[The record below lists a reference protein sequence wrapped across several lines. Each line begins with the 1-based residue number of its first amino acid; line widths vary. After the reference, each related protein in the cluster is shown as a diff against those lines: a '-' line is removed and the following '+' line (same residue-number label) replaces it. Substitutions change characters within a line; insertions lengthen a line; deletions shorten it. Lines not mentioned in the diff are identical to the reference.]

1 MHSNIALIFKKMINP
16 RVGFLFLG
24 IFAIVSLAWVIGG
37 MIGVEDYGVLP
48 LALVVGLLGALLIFR
63 FPLIG
68 MATMCFLVPLGPTT
82 RLIGGERALTL
93 AVGGLLFG
101 IFVSRVLVFR
111 EKIKLDYISKIV
123 FAYILW
129 GFLSALW
136 AYDPARS
143 FNYGIRLLQ
152 MLAIYVLFLNYCQ
165 DKRQLDIL
173 TLSFIGG
180 ALVSSAVAFF
190 GGMTYRTTQ
199 RITLSEFDPNNFA
212 LILCLAFILISYY
225 FYRTR
230 VAVFKLI
237 FFLGAMIIGY
247 TIIQA
252 QSRGMWVA
260 ISLSLILS
268 LILVFKNSQVIKR
281 AFIATIIL
289 AGVIISGYYLGVI
302 NETVVSRFQTLFSD
316 DVSTMTARRSD
327 IWKVGLEMIK
337 SNFLLGVGLKNF
349 EVVYNYY
356 ALSTNILT
364 AGFSRDP
371 HNTFL
376 GVIAETGIVG
386 FFIFACMFIYIYR
399 NIHRIANPLAYFVY
413 TWLFLCFVL
422 GNFSITNHFKFYFWI
437 VLVLISLKLRLEN
450 QASLTVYKDKLL

>member
-1 MHSNIALIFKKMINP
+1 MHSNIALIVKKMINT

-24 IFAIVSLAWVIGG
+24 IFAVMSLAWVIGG

-68 MATMCFLVPLGPTT
+68 MATICFLVPLGPTT

-123 FAYILW
+123 FAFILW

-173 TLSFIGG
+173 TLSFVGG
-180 ALVSSAVAFF
+180 ALVSSVVAFF

-199 RITLSEFDPNNFA
+199 RISLSEFDPNNFA
-212 LILCLAFILISYY
+212 LILCLSFILISYY

-260 ISLSLILS
+260 ISLSLLIS
-268 LILVFKNSQVIKR
+268 LLVAFKNSRLIKR
-281 AFIATIIL
+281 GIFAVIIL
-289 AGVIISGYYLGVI
+289 IAIVYSGYYFGVI
-302 NETVVSRFQTLFSD
+302 NEAVVHRFQTLISGD
-316 DVSTMTARRSD
+316 ERTMTAGRSD
-327 IWKVGLEMIK
+327 IWKVGLEMVK
-337 SNFLLGVGLKNF
+337 GSFPLGVGLKNF
-349 EVVYNYY
+349 EVAYNYY
-356 ALSTNILT
+356 ANVT
-364 AGFSRDP
+364 GVFSSKSSSDA

-376 GVIAETGIVG
+376 AVLAETGVVG
-386 FFIFACMFIYIYR
+386 FIIFITIFGYLFK
-399 NIHRIANPLAYFVY
+399 RIWSIKDLTAYFVFL
-413 TWLFLCFVL
+413 WLFLCFVI
-422 GNFSITNHFKFYFWI
+422 GNLSLTTHFSFYFWLII
-437 VLVLISLKLRLEN
+437 VFISLR
-450 QASLTVYKDKLL
+450 TR

>member
-1 MHSNIALIFKKMINP
+1 MHSNIALIVKKMINT

-24 IFAIVSLAWVIGG
+24 IFAVMSLAWVIGG

-68 MATMCFLVPLGPTT
+68 MATICFLVPLGPTT

-123 FAYILW
+123 FAFILW

-173 TLSFIGG
+173 TLSFVGG
-180 ALVSSAVAFF
+180 ALVSSVVAFF

-199 RITLSEFDPNNFA
+199 RISLSEFDPNNFA
-212 LILCLAFILISYY
+212 LILCLSFILISYY

-252 QSRGMWVA
+252 QSRGMWLA
-260 ISLSLILS
+260 ISLSLLIS
-268 LILVFKNSQVIKR
+268 LLLAFKNSRLIKR
-281 AFIATIIL
+281 GILAVIIL
-289 AGVIISGYYLGVI
+289 IAIVYSGYYFGVI
-302 NETVVSRFQTLFSD
+302 NEAVVHRFQTLISGD
-316 DVSTMTARRSD
+316 ERTMTAGRSD
-327 IWKVGLEMIK
+327 IWKVGLEMVK
-337 SNFLLGVGLKNF
+337 GSFPLGVGLKNF
-349 EVVYNYY
+349 EVAYNYY
-356 ALSTNILT
+356 ANVTGILSV
-364 AGFSRDP
+364 GFSRDA

-376 GVIAETGIVG
+376 AVLAETGVVG
-386 FFIFACMFIYIYR
+386 FIIFITIFGYLFKRIWSIKDLTAYFIF
-399 NIHRIANPLAYFVY
+399 L
-413 TWLFLCFVL
+413 WLFLCFVI
-422 GNFSITNHFKFYFWI
+422 GNLSLTTLFSFYFWLII
-437 VLVLISLKLRLEN
+437 VFISLKTR
-450 QASLTVYKDKLL
+450 

>member
-1 MHSNIALIFKKMINP
+1 
-16 RVGFLFLG
+16 
-24 IFAIVSLAWVIGG
+24 
-37 MIGVEDYGVLP
+37 
-48 LALVVGLLGALLIFR
+48 
-63 FPLIG
+63 
-68 MATMCFLVPLGPTT
+68 LGPTA

-123 FAYILW
+123 FAFILW

-173 TLSFIGG
+173 TLSFVGG
-180 ALVSSAVAFF
+180 ALVSSVVAFF

-199 RITLSEFDPNNFA
+199 RISLSEFDPNNFA
-212 LILCLAFILISYY
+212 LILCLSFILISYY

-252 QSRGMWVA
+252 QSRGMWLA
-260 ISLSLILS
+260 ISLSLLIS
-268 LILVFKNSQVIKR
+268 LLLAFKNSRLIKR
-281 AFIATIIL
+281 GILAVIIL
-289 AGVIISGYYLGVI
+289 IAIVYSGYYFGVI
-302 NETVVSRFQTLFSD
+302 NEAVVHRFQTLISGD
-316 DVSTMTARRSD
+316 ERTMTAGRSD
-327 IWKVGLEMIK
+327 IWKVGLEMVK
-337 SNFLLGVGLKNF
+337 GSFPLGVGLKNF
-349 EVVYNYY
+349 EVAYNYY
-356 ALSTNILT
+356 ANVTGILSV
-364 AGFSRDP
+364 GFSRDA

-376 GVIAETGIVG
+376 AVLAETGVVG
-386 FFIFACMFIYIYR
+386 FIIFITIFGYLFKRIWSIKDLTAYFIF
-399 NIHRIANPLAYFVY
+399 L
-413 TWLFLCFVL
+413 WLFLCFVI
-422 GNFSITNHFKFYFWI
+422 GNLSLTTLFSFYFWLII
-437 VLVLISLKLRLEN
+437 VFISLKTR
-450 QASLTVYKDKLL
+450 